1 MVHTFWLKIW
11 GDQKLHLADGAHFF
25 KFNLV
30 AKSYIWADGAHF
42 LASWNFSLCP
52 KVTSRM
58 VHTFWRFWNLNLSG
72 QKLHSADGAHFLA
85 SWNFWNY
92 SHTCTW
98 ESILTNASHRRRACT
113 TCSYRSAAPLGHGA
127 ALRRSVPKCDFEN
140 LKKCARVGKCNFK
153 VTFGGN
159 LVKRA
164 SRDKPCT
171 LLVQR

>member
-1 MVHTFWLKIW
+1 MTKKSQQHLRWRTFWLKIW
-11 GDQKLHLADGAHFF
+11 GGQKLQQAQMTHFLAIWNSSFGLQKSQKTDDALFDDF
-25 KFNLV
+25 EIWIWV
-30 AKSYIWADGAHF
+30 AKSYIR
-42 LASWNFSLCP
+42 
-52 KVTSRM
+52 RM
-58 VHTFWRFWNLNLSG
+58 VPTFWRVEISEITM
-72 QKLHSADGAHFLA
+72 
-85 SWNFWNY
+85 Y